1 MPFPPRIQT
10 WLARLARGA
19 AWLALAIGLSLGMGW
34 AALHVWIVPRIA
46 DFRPA
51 LERLA
56 SRTMGMPVQV
66 GELRAESTGWVPS
79 FELRQIR
86 LLDAEGRPALTLPRV
101 VLAISVR
108 SVLRLGLE
116 QLVLDRPELDV
127 RHTASGQWLVA
138 GLALGT
144 PGSQNSEA
152 ADWLFAQREV
162 VVRGG
167 TVRWTSER
175 AAGAEQAPTLSLT
188 DVDLVLRNALRRHDM
203 RLDAT
208 PPAGWGERFVL
219 MGQFQRG
226 LLSHH
231 PGDFGDWNGQA
242 FAHFPHTDVAQ
253 LRQHLRLGVDLRSGQ
268 GRLRLWSDIR
278 EGRWVGGAAD
288 LDMRAVQL
296 RLGEGLD
303 PLAFAQLSG
312 RLSGHHDA
320 QGWSVATRDL
330 AFTSEAGLHW
340 PGGNVALHHTAA
352 QGQRPERYELQ
363 GERLDLQSLR
373 EVGLRLPLP
382 ALWQQRLREHTL
394 AGQVQTLQLRWAG
407 SAEAPRELQGQLAAE
422 GLRVQAQAGAQSPWP
437 GLEGA
442 RLNTQFTPEGGKLQ
456 LHIEHGGTLTWPGL
470 LEADTLAVRQLH
482 AEGRWQRQ
490 GAGWSVPQWKVQLVN
505 EDLQG
510 QAQGQWR
517 SSEGGGPGVLELQA
531 QVAQARAERVHRY
544 LPTDLPAEVRR
555 YVRESVRGGSVQQLQ
570 VRIKGDLAKL
580 PMAQP
585 RDGEFRF
592 AARLHNV
599 ELAYVPP
606 YLSPSGSPQWPVL
619 QQLQGDLVFERQ
631 GMRLSGASA
640 RMGEARAPVQI
651 GQLRAEIPDLTH
663 DPRLELSAELKGPA
677 AQVLRRLQLSPVDAM
692 LSGALSQAQAG
703 GPLQGKLRLQVPV
716 LRPQDTRLQGS
727 IGFAG
732 TDLQIGPQVP
742 PLEKAQ
748 GTLEFTESGFRLQ
761 GVQARLLGGTS
772 RLEGGLRSAAQA
784 GAEAQLQI
792 RAQGQITAEGLRAA
806 RSLQPLDQLGRQA
819 KGQTA
824 YSATIGWRHGQP
836 ELQVRSNLEGLEL
849 ALPAPLAKRAAQP
862 MPLLIASRVLA
873 PAKAGSASQRDQLN
887 VELGQVVSAV
897 YVRDLS
903 GPSPRALRGSLALGA
918 GAAPPTLPEQ
928 GVAGVAR
935 FDELS
940 LDAWQALW
948 PAGSGLDGDDA
959 NAAWASYLPNRLG
972 LQAARLT
979 TEGRTLHEVVAGITR
994 EGMNWRASVDAR
1006 ELSGHAQY
1014 TPASRQ
1020 QGARLYARLA
1030 KLNLPPAAV
1039 GEVESLL
1046 EAPPTAM
1053 PALDIQIDE
1062 LVLRGK
1068 RIGKVEIEA
1077 VNLESRGPRAS
1088 AAAREWQLNKFNV
1101 LVPEA
1106 ALRAHGRWA
1115 AASDNRPRRTEMH
1128 FRLEV
1133 QDAGAL
1139 LTRLGTPGALRAGNG
1154 QLEGQVGWNGSPLAW
1169 HYPSMQGQFRVQL
1182 KRGQFLKADPGVAK
1196 LLGVLSLQGLPRRL
1210 LLDFRDVFAEG
1221 FAFDTL
1227 QGDVQI
1233 QGGIASTQ
1241 NLHIEGVN
1249 AVVRMEGSADLAK
1262 ETQQL
1267 KVLILPQLDAGGASV
1282 VAGLAVNPAFGLTAF
1297 LAQWL
1302 LKIPLSKATIQ
1313 EFAVDG
1319 SWSEPRVTRLNN
1331 PEAAPAN
1338 RP

>member
-1 MPFPPRIQT
+1 MRILLVEDDPVLLSVVQRSLSDAGHRVEVASDLATAAHWWRVQPFDAVLLDLNLPLQQRADSGMGSGLNLLREMRSRGDRTPVLVLTARNRTDERIAG
-10 WLARLARGA
+10 LDAGADDYLGKPFELAEVEARLRALVRRSQGA
-19 AWLALAIGLSLGMGW
+19 DD
-34 AALHVWIVPRIA
+34 V
-46 DFRPA
+46 
-51 LERLA
+51 
-56 SRTMGMPVQV
+56 VQV
-66 GELRAESTGWVPS
+66 G
-79 FELRQIR
+79 Q
-86 LLDAEGRPALTLPRV
+86 
-101 VLAISVR
+101 
-108 SVLRLGLE
+108 
-116 QLVLDRPELDV
+116 
-127 RHTASGQWLVA
+127 
-138 GLALGT
+138 
-144 PGSQNSEA
+144 
-152 ADWLFAQREV
+152 
-162 VVRGG
+162 
-167 TVRWTSER
+167 
-175 AAGAEQAPTLSLT
+175 
-188 DVDLVLRNALRRHDM
+188 
-203 RLDAT
+203 
-208 PPAGWGERFVL
+208 
-219 MGQFQRG
+219 
-226 LLSHH
+226 
-231 PGDFGDWNGQA
+231 
-242 FAHFPHTDVAQ
+242 
-253 LRQHLRLGVDLRSGQ
+253 
-268 GRLRLWSDIR
+268 
-278 EGRWVGGAAD
+278 
-288 LDMRAVQL
+288 
-296 RLGEGLD
+296 
-303 PLAFAQLSG
+303 
-312 RLSGHHDA
+312 
-320 QGWSVATRDL
+320 
-330 AFTSEAGLHW
+330 
-340 PGGNVALHHTAA
+340 
-352 QGQRPERYELQ
+352 
-363 GERLDLQSLR
+363 
-373 EVGLRLPLP
+373 
-382 ALWQQRLREHTL
+382 
-394 AGQVQTLQLRWAG
+394 LQLER
-407 SAEAPRELQGQLAAE
+407 
-422 GLRVQAQAGAQSPWP
+422 
-437 GLEGA
+437 
-442 RLNTQFTPEGGKLQ
+442 
-456 LHIEHGGTLTWPGL
+456 
-470 LEADTLAVRQLH
+470 
-482 AEGRWQRQ
+482 
-490 GAGWSVPQWKVQLVN
+490 
-505 EDLQG
+505 
-510 QAQGQWR
+510 
-517 SSEGGGPGVLELQA
+517 
-531 QVAQARAERVHRY
+531 QARRVRVH
-544 LPTDLPAEVRR
+544 
-555 YVRESVRGGSVQQLQ
+555 
-570 VRIKGDLAKL
+570 
-580 PMAQP
+580 
-585 RDGEFRF
+585 
-592 AARLHNV
+592 
-599 ELAYVPP
+599 
-606 YLSPSGSPQWPVL
+606 
-619 QQLQGDLVFERQ
+619 
-631 GMRLSGASA
+631 
-640 RMGEARAPVQI
+640 
-651 GQLRAEIPDLTH
+651 
-663 DPRLELSAELKGPA
+663 
-677 AQVLRRLQLSPVDAM
+677 
-692 LSGALSQAQAG
+692 
-703 GPLQGKLRLQVPV
+703 
-716 LRPQDTRLQGS
+716 
-727 IGFAG
+727 
-732 TDLQIGPQVP
+732 
-742 PLEKAQ
+742 
-748 GTLEFTESGFRLQ
+748 
-761 GVQARLLGGTS
+761 
-772 RLEGGLRSAAQA
+772 
-784 GAEAQLQI
+784 
-792 RAQGQITAEGLRAA
+792 
-806 RSLQPLDQLGRQA
+806 
-819 KGQTA
+819 
-824 YSATIGWRHGQP
+824 
-836 ELQVRSNLEGLEL
+836 GLEL
-849 ALPAPLAKRAAQP
+849 TLPAPLAKRAAQP

-903 GPSPRALRGSLALGA
+903 GPSPRALRGSLALGT

-948 PAGSGLDGDDA
+948 PAGSGLDSDDA

-994 EGMNWRASVDAR
+994 EGMNWRASIDAR

-1030 KLNLPPAAV
+1030 KLNLPPSAV

-1077 VNLESRGPRAS
+1077 VNLESRAPRAS

-1106 ALRAHGRWA
+1106 TLRAHGRWA

-1319 SWSEPRVTRLNN
+1319 SWIESRVTRLNN